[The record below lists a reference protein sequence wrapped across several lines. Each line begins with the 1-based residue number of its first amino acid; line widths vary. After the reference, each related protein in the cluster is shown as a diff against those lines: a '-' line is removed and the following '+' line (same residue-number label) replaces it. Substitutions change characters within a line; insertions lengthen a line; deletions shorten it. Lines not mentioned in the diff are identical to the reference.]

1 MGTPN
6 TLVDANIKP
15 ALSSAYEFGL
25 DLKFLKDKL
34 GLSVTYYNED
44 KINEIITVPIS
55 GTSGFTS
62 KLINAGKINRHGLE
76 VSLNATPVKTKDVT
90 WTTTVN
96 WAKNTSK
103 VLALRKV

>member
-6 TLVDANIKP
+6 TLVDPNIKP
-15 ALSSAYEFGL
+15 ALSSSYEFGL

-76 VSLNATPVKTKDVT
+76 VSLMQLLLKLKM
-90 WTTTVN
+90 
-96 WAKNTSK
+96 
-103 VLALRKV
+103 